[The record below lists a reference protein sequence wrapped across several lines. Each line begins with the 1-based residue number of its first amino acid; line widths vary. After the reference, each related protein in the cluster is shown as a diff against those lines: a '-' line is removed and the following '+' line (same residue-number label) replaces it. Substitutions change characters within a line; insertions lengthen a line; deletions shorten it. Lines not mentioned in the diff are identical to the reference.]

1 MGGQYDTLILNIDI
15 LLHKLQKYGIQQTN
29 LSWFESYLR
38 NRKQYVQ
45 NKEKISDLKT
55 INLGVPQ
62 GTVLG
67 PILFLIYTNDLSSNL
82 HNCFSVSYADETT
95 IGQAGQP
102 IDELQE
108 SMNQCLSDAS
118 DWFDSNRLIVN
129 ASKSNYILIGSRKKV
144 ENLKDNITVSIKGVQ
159 LEQCD
164 NSKLL
169 GVYLDSYLSFD
180 KHISYLSSK
189 ISPKI
194 ALLHRLRSFIPVK
207 ALNQFYLTA
216 IQSLF
221 DYCLTVWGST
231 TNKNIQQMQRLQ
243 NRCARAVTGV
253 FDFSCS
259 VSSLIKSLGW
269 MMINERFSYFTS
281 CLMFK
286 CLNGI
291 APSSVAG
298 MFSYVH
304 ENHSYSTRSAS
315 YGMLTIPCPH
325 TSLYKRS
332 LSYHGVIQWNS
343 LPINLRLSTSLDNY
357 KNNYKSFFFT

>member
-1 MGGQYDTLILNIDI
+1 M
-15 LLHKLQKYGIQQTN
+15 
-29 LSWFESYLR
+29 SWFESYLR

-82 HNCFSVSYADETT
+82 HNCFSVSYADDTT

-102 IDELQE
+102 TDELQE

-269 MMINERFSYFTS
+269 MTINE
-281 CLMFK
+281 
-286 CLNGI
+286 
-291 APSSVAG
+291 
-298 MFSYVH
+298 
-304 ENHSYSTRSAS
+304 
-315 YGMLTIPCPH
+315 
-325 TSLYKRS
+325 
-332 LSYHGVIQWNS
+332 
-343 LPINLRLSTSLDNY
+343 
-357 KNNYKSFFFT
+357 